1 MVPYAFSWIW
11 NSPNL
16 RSVNT
21 NFNAFR
27 CKEVWE
33 DLGSQNVV
41 VKGAMELG
49 AWFGGFGL
57 FSPWSLING
66 GYGAWGTHYTRTS
79 WCCCLVQCFWW
90 PSEWHLCE
98 IKPRNSQDMIHFVCQ
113 DLQSAE
119 SSVQDF
125 CKVTFQVLKSSK
137 FSPQWYSDIKSSHT
151 FGTNSGKYDNSVDYF
166 CW

>member
-1 MVPYAFSWIW
+1 MSRVMAAPGLPLKQRLHAEP
-11 NSPNL
+11 SPVL
-16 RSVNT
+16 IRQKAT
-21 NFNAFR
+21 AAG
-27 CKEVWE
+27 E
-33 DLGSQNVV
+33 GS
-41 VKGAMELG
+41 KGAMELG

-98 IKPRNSQDMIHFVCQ
+98 IKPRNSQDIIHFVCH

-119 SSVQDF
+119 SSVQYF
-125 CKVTFQVLKSSK
+125 CKITFQVLKSSK
-137 FSPQWYSDIKSSHT
+137 FLPQGGSLTSDWPIHLGQIQESMT
-151 FGTNSGKYDNSVDYF
+151 I
-166 CW
+166 